1 MSLRLL
7 RSLVAMLLLC
17 LAASSQATITV
28 YTSKAAFLAA
38 ITAPGTDDFNNFGLA
53 SVPSPINRS
62 AGPYSYTG
70 LVSTTS
76 FYGAGTAADNW
87 LSTNTATDTIT
98 INALPATVRGIGG
111 YFFGSDISGNF
122 AAGNI
127 TLAATDGSGT
137 VTQTIT
143 GATTTSFLGFVSN
156 GPLTS
161 MTITSVQPG
170 SGFLWPTVNDLV
182 MGTAAAPPVLLS
194 ASLRKVHGV
203 AGTFDLP
210 LSLNPLAPS
219 TESRTG
225 PSHTVVF
232 TFDKHI
238 TFVATATIP
247 EGTATLVGATNPG
260 NEVVV
265 DFTGMPDKQYVTFML
280 NTVTSA
286 DGGTLPSVSVRAGF
300 LFGDVNQS
308 RQVTVADVGIVNG
321 SLLQPVSI
329 ANFFRDVNVDGKL
342 TVADK
347 GLTNSVL
354 LNKLPTP

>member
-1 MSLRLL
+1 
-7 RSLVAMLLLC
+7 LVAILLLC
-17 LAASSQATITV
+17 LAAVSQATITV

-38 ITAPGTDDFNNFGLA
+38 ISAPGTDDFNNFGLV
-53 SVPSPINRS
+53 SVPSPISRA

-70 LVSTTS
+70 TVSTTS

-98 INALPATVRGIGG
+98 INALPANVRGIGG

-122 AAGNI
+122 AAGDI

-143 GATTTSFLGFVSN
+143 GASTTSFLGFVSN

-170 SGFLWPTVNDLV
+170 SGFLWPTANDLV
-182 MGTAAAPPVLLS
+182 MGTAAALPPVLLS
-194 ASLRKVHGV
+194 AALRKTHGS

-210 LSLNPLAPS
+210 LSLNPTAPS

-238 TFVATATIP
+238 IGGTLTAP
-247 EGTATLVGATNPG
+247 SEGTATPVAINNPG
-260 NEVVV
+260 NDV
-265 DFTGMPDKQYVTFML
+265 TGDYSGVTDKQYVTFVL
-280 NTVTSA
+280 SGVVSA
-286 DGGTLPSVSVRAGF
+286 DGGSLPSVSVRVGF

-321 SLLQPVSI
+321 SLLQPVTI
-329 ANFFRDVNVDGKL
+329 ANFFRDVNVDGKI

-354 LNKLPTP
+354 LNKLPAP